1 MQLQDV
7 DNQLKQETQEVLAQ
21 LAQRQAGAN
30 AIRQPVAI
38 IGPGEATDEQKAS
51 AFRIAHALAGA
62 GVPIICGGKG
72 GVMEAAAHCA
82 RDAGGLVIGIL
93 PDADAVCG
101 NAYLSVVLPTGLG
114 EARNAVIASSAICLI
129 AVGGGWGTI
138 SEMALGLKWNKPV
151 FATQDAEKIPGV
163 QKFDSVEMLIF
174 RAANWLCG

>member
-7 DNQLKQETQEVLAQ
+7 DNQLSQETQEVLAQ

-51 AFRIAHALAGA
+51 AFRIARALAGA

-72 GVMEAAAHCA
+72 GVMEATAQGA

-93 PDADAVCG
+93 PDADAASG

-151 FATQDAEKIPGV
+151 FATYDAEKIPGI
-163 QKFDSVEMLIF
+163 QQFDSVEMLIF
-174 RAANWLCG
+174 RAAGWLCG